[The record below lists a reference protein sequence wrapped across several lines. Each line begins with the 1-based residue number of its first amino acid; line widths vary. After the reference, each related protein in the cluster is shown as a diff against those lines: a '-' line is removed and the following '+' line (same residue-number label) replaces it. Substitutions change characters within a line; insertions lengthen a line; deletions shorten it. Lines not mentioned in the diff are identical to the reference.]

1 MPSASR
7 LSPLLWLLGLLL
19 LGGSVAGTG
28 WALRRTDP
36 GPGPATEESPDEEAE
51 VAVCEGHADTES
63 GVVALNP
70 ALPGRVLEVK
80 VRENQEVAAGA
91 VLLRVEDTLPRL
103 RSEEAAAALESAQA
117 QLTLAGTLREQ
128 YDRKLEQQQA
138 AIRAAREAREA
149 ARQEAD
155 RQGRLSRSGLINSEI
170 EAASRAHVKQLQA
183 VLEAEEAKL
192 GELRSHTRDP
202 DLAVARA
209 RSEVAVARARWQQT
223 RQAVEECT
231 LRAPR
236 AGRVLRLQ
244 AGIGDTLT
252 VPPSRPALL
261 FCPDEEVIVRAEVA
275 QEFAA
280 GVREGLP
287 AVVQDDTG
295 VRPAEWRGRVARVSD
310 WFARQRS
317 VLLEPGQLNDVRT
330 LECIIRLSPEGR
342 KDRPPLR
349 IGQRV
354 RVTILKQD
362 RP

>member
-1 MPSASR
+1 MPSAFRS
-7 LSPLLWLLGLLL
+7 SVLLWLLGLSLL
-19 LGGSVAGTG
+19 VGSVAGTG
-28 WALRRTDP
+28 WALRRTDS
-36 GPGPATEESPDEEAE
+36 ATGSTQEENPDEEAE
-51 VAVCEGHADTES
+51 VAVCEGHVDVEN
-63 GVVALNP
+63 GVVALHP
-70 ALPGRVLEVK
+70 SLPGRVVEVK
-80 VRENQEVAAGA
+80 VRENQTVPAGMI
-91 VLLRVEDTLPRL
+91 LLRVDDTLPRL
-103 RSEEAAAALESAQA
+103 RAEESAASLEAAQS

-128 YDRKLEQQQA
+128 YDRKLEEQQA

-149 ARQEAD
+149 AQQEAD
-155 RQGRLSRSGLINSEI
+155 RQRRLSRSGLLNKEL
-170 EAASRAHVKQLQA
+170 EAAAQAHVKQLQA
-183 VLEAEEAKL
+183 ALDAEEAKL
-192 GELRSHTRDP
+192 GELRSHARDP

-209 RSEVAVARARWQQT
+209 RSEVTMARARWQQA

-231 LRAPR
+231 VRAPL

-244 AGIGDTLT
+244 AAVGETLA

-287 AVVQDDTG
+287 AVIQDDTS
-295 VRPAEWRGRVARVSD
+295 VHPAEWHGRVARVSD

-330 LECIIRLSPEGR
+330 LECIIRLAREDQR
-342 KDRPPLR
+342 QLR

-354 RVTILKQD
+354 RVTIRKQD